1 MPGTW
6 GRKNPI
12 TPAAIVNTAS
22 GHMRLK
28 STAPGSSSGRL
39 VAVRAELSRR
49 EMPSLTRVPRPRN
62 RPMASAASHQPAAS
76 RAST

>member
-1 MPGTW
+1 M
-6 GRKNPI
+6 

-22 GHMRLK
+22 GHMRLN

-49 EMPSLTRVPRPRN
+49 AIPSLTRVPRPRN
-62 RPMASAASHQPAAS
+62 SPMASASSHQPAAT
-76 RAST
+76 RARM